1 MKVSAGPATLLTRI
15 TALRIALVPV
25 VMGLV
30 LEPDIVDHSFALAAG
45 LFAVAA
51 VTDYLDGYLARR
63 WGATTALGSFL
74 DTTADKLLVAGVLI
88 ALVGAGRAS
97 VWLAAVIIGRE
108 IVILGLRGAVALDGL
123 LMRPSLW
130 GKAKATVQF
139 GAIVLAILRPP
150 VEVSPLLLDEWAMV
164 VAAIV
169 TVMSGAEYLT
179 RFWEQLSGGGNEDGG
194 A

>member
-1 MKVSAGPATLLTRI
+1 MRVPTGPAALLTHI

-25 VMGLV
+25 IMGLV
-30 LEPDIVDHSFALAAG
+30 LKPGLVGHSVGLATA

-63 WGATTALGSFL
+63 WRATSALGSFL
-74 DTTADKLLVAGVLI
+74 DTTADKLLVSGVLI
-88 ALVGAGRAS
+88 ALVGADRAS
-97 VWLAAVIIGRE
+97 AWLAAVIIGRE
-108 IVILGLRGAVALDGL
+108 IVILGLRGVVALDGL

-139 GAIVLAILRPP
+139 GAVGLAILRPP
-150 VEVSPLLLDEWAMV
+150 LEVGPLLLDEWVIVA
-164 VAAIV
+164 AAIV
-169 TVMSGAEYLT
+169 TVVSGAEYLV
-179 RFWEQLSGGGNEDGG
+179 RFWEQLSGEKSRGGG